1 MEESDRFR
9 VLAWWSS
16 GRNGIAQSDSAPNTI
31 HFSSPPSVGGVSGRW
46 TPEDLF
52 LAAIASS
59 YTVTFRTLAENAK
72 FVHTDLQVQVKGT
85 LNNDGKGLDFSELRI
100 RANLMISDPADEA
113 RALKLMHMACSQCS
127 VTRSLAIRQTFEP
140 VVAVAVP
147 VS

>member
-1 MEESDRFR
+1 MEESDQFR

-31 HFSSPPSVGGVSGRW
+31 HFSSPSSLGGVSGRW

-72 FVHTDLQVQVKGT
+72 FAHTDLQVQVKAT
-85 LNNDGKGLDFSELRI
+85 LNQEAKGLNFSELSI
-100 RANLMISDPADEA
+100 RANLMIPDPADEA
-113 RALKLMHMACSQCS
+113 RALKLLHMAGSQCI
-127 VTRSLAIRQTFEP
+127 VARSLAIRPTFEP